1 LTTQSSTARRP
12 SGRDLRR
19 AQRAAP
25 LPDHLRP
32 VMPGMQSGRYRPL
45 SETDVLAIHR
55 TALRLLSEVGLADAP
70 ESGVRI
76 LMQAGCTQTPT
87 GRLLFPASLVEDMVA
102 KAGRHFK
109 LHGQQ
114 PRHDLEPWGTRAYFG
129 TAGAAVNMVDVHS
142 RYRHSTVQDLYD
154 IGRIVDVMD
163 HIHYFQRAVVP
174 RDIPDPF
181 EMDFNTCYASVSSTT
196 KHVGSSWVQP
206 EHLEASLQMLHMIA
220 GSEQAWRDRPFVSQS
235 NCFVVPPMKF
245 ATDAC
250 RCLEV
255 AVRGGM
261 PVLLLSAGQAGA
273 TAPAALAGALAQ
285 EVAEV
290 LAGIVYVNAIKP
302 GHPAIFGT
310 WCFVS
315 DLRTGAMS
323 GGSPE
328 QALLSAASAQ
338 MAHYYDL
345 TGGTASGMTDA
356 KIPDGQSGAEKALNH
371 ALVGNSGANLIYE
384 AAGMHASLLGF
395 SLESLVIDND
405 IIGAAQRTIKG
416 IEVNEERL
424 SFDVIKDVCLNG
436 PGHFLGSDQTL
447 KLMQTEYLYPDVG
460 DRKSPNEWAEQG
472 ATTIEQRAHVRVRD
486 ILAHHFPDHI
496 PEGVDAAIRERFPVK
511 LARTGMRPAG
521 IPG

>member
-1 LTTQSSTARRP
+1 MNDKGCIARRP
-12 SGRDLRR
+12 SSRDLRR

-32 VMPGMQSGRYRPL
+32 VRPGMSGGRYRPL
-45 SETDVLAIHR
+45 SETDIAAIHA
-55 TALRLLSEVGLADAP
+55 TALRLLSEVGFADAP
-70 ESGVRI
+70 DTGVELLTR
-76 LMQAGCTQTPT
+76 AGCTLNDR
-87 GRLLFPASLVEDMVA
+87 GRLLFPQSLVEDTLA
-102 KAGRHFK
+102 KAARRFP
-109 LHGQQ
+109 LFAQD
-114 PRHDLEPWGTRAYFG
+114 PRHDLEPWGTRTYFG
-129 TAGAAVNMVDVHS
+129 TAGAAVNMVDVHNA
-142 RYRHSTVQDLYD
+142 YRGSTIQDLYD
-154 IGRIVDVMD
+154 IGRIVDLMD
-163 HIHYFQRAVVP
+163 HIHFFQRAVVP
-174 RDIPDPF
+174 RDIPDPY
-181 EMDFNTCYASVSSTT
+181 EMDFNTCYAAVSSTT

-206 EHLEASLQMLHMIA
+206 EHLAASFQMLHSIA
-220 GSEQAWRDRPFVSQS
+220 GGEDKWRERPFVSQS

-250 RCLEV
+250 RCLELAV
-255 AVRGGM
+255 AGGM

-290 LAGIVYVNAIKP
+290 LAGLVYVNAIKP

-328 QALLSAASAQ
+328 QALLSSASAQ
-338 MAHYYDL
+338 MAQFYDL

-356 KIPDGQSGAEKALNH
+356 KVPDAQSGAEKGLNH

-384 AAGMHASLLGF
+384 SAGMHASLLGF
-395 SLESLVIDND
+395 SLESLIIDND
-405 IIGAAQRTIKG
+405 IIGSAQRTIKG
-416 IEVNEERL
+416 IEVSEERL

-447 KLMQTEYLYPDVG
+447 QLMQTEYLYPAVG
-460 DRKSPNEWAEQG
+460 DRKSPNEWLEQG
-472 ATTIEQRAHVRVRD
+472 GLDVTQRAHRKVEE
-486 ILAHHFPDHI
+486 ILTSHFPSHI
-496 PEGVDAAIRERFPVK
+496 AGAVDAEIRSKFPVK
-511 LARTGMRPAG
+511 LPRDSML
-521 IPG
+521 PGRKA

>member
-1 LTTQSSTARRP
+1 
-12 SGRDLRR
+12 
-19 AQRAAP
+19 
-25 LPDHLRP
+25 
-32 VMPGMQSGRYRPL
+32 
-45 SETDVLAIHR
+45 
-55 TALRLLSEVGLADAP
+55 
-70 ESGVRI
+70 
-76 LMQAGCTQTPT
+76 
-87 GRLLFPASLVEDMVA
+87 
-102 KAGRHFK
+102 
-109 LHGQQ
+109 
-114 PRHDLEPWGTRAYFG
+114 
-129 TAGAAVNMVDVHS
+129 
-142 RYRHSTVQDLYD
+142 
-154 IGRIVDVMD
+154 
-163 HIHYFQRAVVP
+163 
-174 RDIPDPF
+174 
-181 EMDFNTCYASVSSTT
+181 
-196 KHVGSSWVQP
+196 
-206 EHLEASLQMLHMIA
+206 
-220 GSEQAWRDRPFVSQS
+220 
-235 NCFVVPPMKF
+235 
-245 ATDAC
+245 
-250 RCLEV
+250 
-255 AVRGGM
+255 
-261 PVLLLSAGQAGA
+261 
-273 TAPAALAGALAQ
+273 
-285 EVAEV
+285 
-290 LAGIVYVNAIKP
+290 
-302 GHPAIFGT
+302 
-310 WCFVS
+310 
-315 DLRTGAMS
+315 MS